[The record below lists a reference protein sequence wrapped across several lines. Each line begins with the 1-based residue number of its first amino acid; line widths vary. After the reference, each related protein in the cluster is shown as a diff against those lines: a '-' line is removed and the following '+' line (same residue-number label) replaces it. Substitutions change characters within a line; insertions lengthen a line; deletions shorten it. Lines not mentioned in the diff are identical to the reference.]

1 MTSLR
6 TKMQRAVQPTAR
18 LLAHTAR
25 ASLTTAAAGSG
36 AVAEVLDERR
46 LYQAELL
53 SGAPASLTRHA
64 VRIYRPANTPT
75 QNGSA
80 RANHWR
86 IDFDAMDR
94 WENSLMG
101 WASSADPV
109 QALSVKFLTKEDAVL
124 FAERQG
130 YDYWV
135 DLPKEGNFVVKS
147 YSQNFKYSPKKLR
160 YLHTK

>member
-1 MTSLR
+1 MFSVA
-6 TKMQRAVQPTAR
+6 QRR
-18 LLAHTAR
+18 LLSSTTRVA
-25 ASLTTAAAGSG
+25 ASNSAAASTAST
-36 AVAEVLDERR
+36 AVAAATDDRR
-46 LYQAELL
+46 VFQAELL
-53 SGAPASLTRHA
+53 SGAPPSLQQHA
-64 VRIYRPANTPT
+64 VRIFRPANTPT

-86 IDFDAMDR
+86 IDFDTQDK

-109 QALSVKFLTKEDAVL
+109 QALSLKFLTKEDAIL

-135 DLPKEGNFVVKS
+135 DLPKESGFKVKQ
-147 YSQNFKYSPKKLR
+147 YSSNFKYSPGKLR
-160 YLHTK
+160 YQHTK

>member
-1 MTSLR
+1 MFSVA
-6 TKMQRAVQPTAR
+6 QRR
-18 LLAHTAR
+18 LLSSTTRVA
-25 ASLTTAAAGSG
+25 ASNSAAASTAST
-36 AVAEVLDERR
+36 AVAAATDDRR
-46 LYQAELL
+46 VFQAELL
-53 SGAPASLTRHA
+53 SATRC
-64 VRIYRPANTPT
+64 RIFRPANTPT

-86 IDFDAMDR
+86 IDFDTQDK

-109 QALSVKFLTKEDAVL
+109 QALSLKFLTKEDAIL

-135 DLPKEGNFVVKS
+135 DLPKESGFKVKQ
-147 YSQNFKYSPKKLR
+147 YSSNFKYSPGKLR
-160 YLHTK
+160 YQHTK

>member
-1 MTSLR
+1 
-6 TKMQRAVQPTAR
+6 MQRALFRSASTATR
-18 LLAHTAR
+18 MAR
-25 ASLTTAAAGSG
+25 APAAASTN
-36 AVAEVLDERR
+36 AISESVTDDRR
-46 LYQAELL
+46 IFQAEIL
-53 SGAPASLTRHA
+53 SGAPPSLTSHP

-80 RANHWR
+80 RFNHWK
-86 IDFDAMDR
+86 IDFDTQDR

-109 QALSVKFLTKEDAVL
+109 QALSIKFLTKEDAIL

-135 DLPKEGNFVVKS
+135 DLPKEAAFKPKL
-147 YSQNFKYSPKKLR
+147 YADNFKYSDKKLR
-160 YLHTK
+160 LIRTK